1 MPNLTYLTA
10 RSISRPIYD
19 MLRQGPFAARVL
31 AAFDHACDLVTPD
44 GDVIAVVA
52 PQIGDGP
59 LNIVLDGK
67 PGDFA
72 LLQPG
77 TAARLREA
85 NLQIGDIQV
94 ILAGATVWEPGP
106 DWNVLRARRTS
117 IERNLHALSSV
128 GVRLAAPASWLA
140 HEANVGHTLRGI
152 APHVHHVIQE
162 AIEALRA
169 GWRGDLAQLRQGTIQ
184 LTGLGSGLTPAG
196 DDFLVGVMLWAWLA
210 HPTPRSFC
218 RVIVEAAAP
227 RTTTL
232 SAAFLRA
239 AARGECDAAWHQ
251 LLAVLG
257 TASDGELT
265 PAIQGVL
272 AHGATSG
279 ADTLAGFLWMASA
292 ACPTLDVSG

>member
-1 MPNLTYLTA
+1 MPNLTYFAA
-10 RSISRPIYD
+10 RSISRPIHSA
-19 MLRQGPFAARVL
+19 LRQEPFAARVL
-31 AAFDHACDLVTPD
+31 ATFDHACDLVTPR

-59 LNIVLDGK
+59 LNIVVDGK
-67 PGDFA
+67 PGDFPV
-72 LLQPG
+72 LQPG
-77 TAARLREA
+77 TAARLQEA

-106 DWNVLRARRTS
+106 DWNVLRARRAS
-117 IERNLHALSSV
+117 IERNLHTLSSV

-140 HEANVGHTLRGI
+140 GQD
-152 APHVHHVIQE
+152 VISPYAQPMIQAALE
-162 AIEALRA
+162 SLRA
-169 GWRGDLAQLRQGTIQ
+169 GWRGDLAQLQGGTAR
-184 LTGLGSGLTPAG
+184 LAGLGGGLTPAG

-210 HPTPRSFC
+210 HPAPQSFC
-218 RVIVEAAAP
+218 HVIMEAAAP
-227 RTTTL
+227 RTMTL
-232 SAAFLRA
+232 STAFLRA

-257 TASDGELT
+257 TATDDELA

-279 ADTLAGFLWMASA
+279 ADTLAGFLWMASGSL
-292 ACPTLDVSG
+292 PHT

>member
-10 RSISRPIYD
+10 RSISRPIHSA
-19 MLRQGPFAARVL
+19 LRQEPFAARVL
-31 AAFDHACDLVTPD
+31 ATFDHACDLVTPD
-44 GDVIAVVA
+44 GNVIAVVA
-52 PQIGDGP
+52 PRVGDGP
-59 LNIVLDGK
+59 LNIVVDGK
-67 PGDFA
+67 PGDFPV
-72 LLQPG
+72 LQPG
-77 TAARLREA
+77 TAARLQEA

-106 DWNVLRARRTS
+106 DWNVLRARRAS
-117 IERNLHALSSV
+117 IERNLHTLSSV

-140 HEANVGHTLRGI
+140 GH
-152 APHVHHVIQE
+152 APRVISPYARPMIQA

-169 GWRGDLAQLRQGTIQ
+169 GWRGDFAQLQGGAAR
-184 LTGLGSGLTPAG
+184 LAGLGSGLTPAG

-210 HPTPRSFC
+210 HPTPHSFC
-218 RVIVEAAAP
+218 RAIVEAAAP

-239 AARGECDAAWHQ
+239 ASRGECDAAWHQ

-257 TASDGELT
+257 TVTDDELA

-279 ADTLAGFLWMASA
+279 ADTLAGFLWMASGSL
-292 ACPTLDVSG
+292 PKT